1 MSLSG
6 CTPKGCSFLPRAS
19 LLILSHHLEKS
30 VDEEGELSAQIV
42 GVARNNSA
50 AELQYAEV
58 IGKFYDKHGTLLATG
73 LAKTVSEEGESFTLD
88 PGQIWDFTIAYSAE
102 TEAHP
107 SLKIL
112 SCKLEKDGST
122 AKAVGEVQND
132 GDVMLSYAQIT
143 ATFTKYTVSTLTTG
157 TASLVD
163 IEVGETRE
171 YEIFYPGSDYD
182 NVLQAT
188 AEVTSIEY
196 DEEETLLAS
205 STASTTD
212 LEVGETWDFSILYPK
227 EDYEEVDNVT
237 VEVTTTDY
245 PGETYYEPAEEVDHA
260 TVEVGALR
268 GSTVMP

>member
-1 MSLSG
+1 M
-6 CTPKGCSFLPRAS
+6 
-19 LLILSHHLEKS
+19 LILSHHLEKS

-143 ATFTKYTVSTLTTG
+143 ATFYDSTGSELTTG
-157 TASLVD
+157 TTGIV
-163 IEVGETRE
+163 
-171 YEIFYPGSDYD
+171 
-182 NVLQAT
+182 
-188 AEVTSIEY
+188 
-196 DEEETLLAS
+196 
-205 STASTTD
+205 D
-212 LEVGETWDFSILYPK
+212 LEVGETRGYTIF
-227 EDYEEVDNVT
+227 
-237 VEVTTTDY
+237 Y
-245 PGETYYEPAEEVDHA
+245 PGSNYKEVDHVTA
-260 TVEVGALR
+260 VVGDLTTTNYAEPEEIHHTTVQVGALR